1 MANDVELR
9 EVDSMSNPKILYLDI
24 ETTGLAKAY
33 DQVLQ
38 VAYAWEVDGEL
49 VDERNILVKPSVPI
63 SRGAAETHG
72 ITEEMV
78 ADCPSFALASE
89 DLAARIREAD
99 IIATYNGNHY
109 DIPILDAEFKRAGIP
124 IDFNSKLQLDAMRI
138 LQVMRPRTLTD
149 MHLEYVGTPLE
160 DAHDALADIRGTQAL
175 YRAMKSTFNLDSFSE
190 EQIAHSL
197 KGSNV
202 TIDGKLTWD
211 EWNPGVIIFN
221 YGKYS
226 GKSIDWIVENDP
238 GYLRWIVDAD
248 IQRFDSITVE
258 LVEIARQALAGTAS
272 FYQWVRTT
280 YGPRPLRL
288 PDMLSDEK

>member
-9 EVDSMSNPKILYLDI
+9 EVDSMSNPNIPYLDI

-78 ADCPSFALASE
+78 ADCPSFAVASE

-109 DIPILDAEFKRAGIP
+109 DIPILDAEFKRAGMP

-197 KGSNV
+197 KGSNI

-226 GKSIDWIVENDP
+226 GKSIDWIVENDTR
-238 GYLRWIVDAD
+238 YLRSVSYTHLRAHETTGNIV
-248 IQRFDSITVE
+248 
-258 LVEIARQALAGTAS
+258 
-272 FYQWVRTT
+272 
-280 YGPRPLRL
+280 
-288 PDMLSDEK
+288 